1 MKKFVVMLVVTVLML
16 CMTARAEVLDR
27 WVFDPRISID
37 VVDHVDKDGCYSV
50 YYSIA
55 EEFVITLDRDVYND
69 TGRLYMTRGGV
80 DDCMVYIESDWG
92 GQEEYERIVD
102 EWGNMALMMV

>member
-1 MKKFVVMLVVTVLML
+1 MKKFVVILVVTILML
-16 CMTARAEVLDR
+16 STDANAEILNR

-69 TGRLYMTRGGV
+69 TGWLYMTRGGV
-80 DDCMVYIESDWG
+80 DDCRVYIESDWG
-92 GQEEYERIVD
+92 SKEESEKIIN
-102 EWGNMALMMV
+102 EWIGMALMMV

>member
-1 MKKFVVMLVVTVLML
+1 MKKFVVILIAVVLIFS
-16 CMTARAEVLDR
+16 MTANAEILDR
-27 WVFDPRISID
+27 WVFDPRISVD

-69 TGRLYMTRGGV
+69 TGWLYMTRGGV
-80 DDCMVYIESDWG
+80 DDCRVYIESDWG
-92 GQEEYERIVD
+92 GPEKSKKIID
-102 EWGNMALMMV
+102 EWIQMALMMV